1 MSVNSE
7 KIGAATPLARG
18 RLASWQWG
26 RWGLRGV
33 AISYLGLMIVLPLA
47 AILTSGIGSGL
58 AAFWRDV
65 TNQIAFGA
73 LKLTLMTAVLT
84 TLINLVMGTLTAYV
98 LVRYEFPG
106 RGLLNAIVD
115 MPFAIPTLV
124 TGVMLVVLYG
134 PQRTLG
140 AWLQASGIQ
149 VIFATPGIILALL
162 LVTYPFVVRTVQPVL
177 MELDKAQEEA
187 AYTIGATKWTTFR
200 SIILPT
206 ISPAIITGALL
217 CFARALGEFGSIIV
231 VAGNIP
237 GRTLTAPVYV
247 FGQLE
252 SYNQRGASAM
262 SILLL
267 ALSFTLMLV
276 VDWMQ
281 KRWDIH
287 HATP

>member
-1 MSVNSE
+1 MR
-7 KIGAATPLARG
+7 T
-18 RLASWQWG
+18 
-26 RWGLRGV
+26 V
-33 AISYLGLMIVLPLA
+33 AISYLGLMIAVPLS
-47 AILTSGIGSGL
+47 AILMSGFGDGL
-58 AAFWRDV
+58 LGFWSDV
-65 TNQIAFGA
+65 TNRIAFAA
-73 LKLTLMTAVLT
+73 LRLTLITAVVT
-84 TLINLVMGTLTAYV
+84 TVINLVMGTMMAYV

-106 RGLLNAIVD
+106 RGLINAIVD

-187 AYTIGATKWTTFR
+187 AYTIGASKWTTFH

-206 ISPAIITGALL
+206 ILPAIITGSLL

-252 SYNQRGASAM
+252 SYNQRGASAV

-267 ALSFTLMLV
+267 ALSFALMLIV
-276 VDWMQ
+276 EWMQ
-281 KRWDIH
+281 RRWDIH
-287 HATP
+287 YATP